1 MFACEQTSGHG
12 GRISINY
19 FNGVECYYCIVLF
32 HTARTHFYCTYLQVV
47 GANPEG
53 PNVPDEQRVGKLF
66 PPGAL
71 PKLQSFKAAIS
82 TDKTKLLIVGGRYN
96 AQTLYVL
103 VITG

>member
-1 MFACEQTSGHG
+1 M
-12 GRISINY
+12 
-19 FNGVECYYCIVLF
+19 
-32 HTARTHFYCTYLQVV
+32 V

-66 PPGAL
+66 PRGEL

-96 AQTLYVL
+96 AHTVHYMPISMYTCMYLS
-103 VITG
+103 